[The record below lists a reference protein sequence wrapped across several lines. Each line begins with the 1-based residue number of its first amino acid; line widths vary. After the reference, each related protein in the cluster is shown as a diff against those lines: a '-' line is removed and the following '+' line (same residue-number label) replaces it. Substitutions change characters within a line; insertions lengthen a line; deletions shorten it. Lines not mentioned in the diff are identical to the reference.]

1 MIYGK
6 PCGSPS
12 KSNELFVK
20 ICWLRQVALLWFAL
34 LHGEGGM
41 QRRYAQSQPVFMDPQ
56 HLQFARSVTWSSITA
71 ALPGVRP
78 FPFHSKHFLSLCG
91 LFLIIYDQ
99 VDYRIRPRSNSV
111 FSPVSSCLDN
121 VLNYSCGVASASSE
135 VQVTTQRN
143 LVTVWISLADMVQV
157 LSGKV
162 KPDPSSDSYS
172 SPESFKSRVVPAG
185 SDSDWSWTGAD
196 MNQVISQDK

>member
-121 VLNYSCGVASASSE
+121 VLKPRLWRCLGVIGSSSYYAKE
-135 VQVTTQRN
+135 
-143 LVTVWISLADMVQV
+143 
-157 LSGKV
+157 
-162 KPDPSSDSYS
+162 SSHGMDLIGRYGS
-172 SPESFKSRVVPAG
+172 SPLRQSQTRSIVRFILVPGVLQESSCARRLRFRLEL
-185 SDSDWSWTGAD
+185 DWS
-196 MNQVISQDK
+196 